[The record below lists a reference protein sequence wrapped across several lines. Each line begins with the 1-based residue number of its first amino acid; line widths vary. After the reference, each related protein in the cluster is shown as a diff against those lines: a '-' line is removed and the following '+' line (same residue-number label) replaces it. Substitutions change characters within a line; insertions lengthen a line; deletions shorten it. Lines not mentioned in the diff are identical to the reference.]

1 MTPGSRLTRLEI
13 LHVHVIPLLPTRPA
27 RWTKPRDRFLERPG
41 KFSGAKANFKITTC
55 WIVAQFLAHKPFN
68 FVSLTDSFIVLFS
81 KLLDFWSWMQTQKR
95 FPGPKRF
102 RDFRETDR
110 SSEKNYS
117 YAIPVLSVLKFGVLA
132 SPLHLQN
139 TRTKVTARQGE
150 LELFV

>member
-68 FVSLTDSFIVLFS
+68 FVSLTVVSLYYFQNYWIFDLECKHKKVFRARKDPGTFEKQTTAARKTTHTQYLYSLCLNLGSWLALF
-81 KLLDFWSWMQTQKR
+81 MYRIPGQKSR
-95 FPGPKRF
+95 LG
-102 RDFRETDR
+102 
-110 SSEKNYS
+110 
-117 YAIPVLSVLKFGVLA
+117 
-132 SPLHLQN
+132 
-139 TRTKVTARQGE
+139 KVS
-150 LELFV
+150 